1 MAEHRLRPP
10 TPPLPQASSSVAP
23 NRLVLLVTIVQKG
36 KGTFF
41 ADFLQN
47 YDANLQ
53 VACVGTGTAEA
64 SLIEFLGLK
73 DAKRSVIFSVVRE
86 DKIDAI
92 FAALEDR
99 FQTVNRGTGIA
110 FTVSLSSMIGKLS
123 YGFLSNDARV
133 VEGKGE

>member
-1 MAEHRLRPP
+1 MAERRLRPP
-10 TPPLPQASSSVAP
+10 MPPLSQASSSVAP

-47 YDANLQ
+47 HDANLQ
-53 VACVGTGTAEA
+53 IACVGNGPAEA

-86 DKIDAI
+86 DKVDAI
-92 FAALEDR
+92 FADLEDR
-99 FQTVNRGTGIA
+99 FQTVNRGTGVA
-110 FTVSLSSMIGKLS
+110 FTLPLSSVIGKLS
-123 YGFLSNDARV
+123 YGFLCNDRRMI
-133 VEGKGE
+133 KGEE